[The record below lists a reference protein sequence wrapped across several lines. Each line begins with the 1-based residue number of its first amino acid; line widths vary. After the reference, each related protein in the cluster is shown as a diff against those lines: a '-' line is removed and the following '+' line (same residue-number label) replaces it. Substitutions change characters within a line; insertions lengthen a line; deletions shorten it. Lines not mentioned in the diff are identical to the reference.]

1 MEEYKNF
8 DIDAFK
14 HEIMNEF
21 DQEVNN
27 KIRVAE
33 ANHKAE
39 GEKEIDKYDR
49 LHDEHQSL
57 QKENLEAGEDR
68 KGTLTKIQNENNEL
82 DAFAQNAIRE
92 KSSLRDNIA
101 DLEDTLRRL
110 KDQLSTTTLDNRNL
124 QLQVDNETALAEAK
138 VPAEIQAVTTVNR
151 DLTAQLDRVNADI
164 REEKSKKGEAQRIL
178 DDLTNKH
185 NNANQHF
192 ENLLEAANK
201 DKAQAEQDLTALR
214 GQV

>member
-82 DAFAQNAIRE
+82 DSFAQNAIRE
-92 KSSLRDNIA
+92 KRSLRDNIA

-124 QLQVDNETALAEAK
+124 QL
-138 VPAEIQAVTTVNR
+138 
-151 DLTAQLDRVNADI
+151 
-164 REEKSKKGEAQRIL
+164 
-178 DDLTNKH
+178 
-185 NNANQHF
+185 
-192 ENLLEAANK
+192 
-201 DKAQAEQDLTALR
+201 
-214 GQV
+214 